1 RDLLGTIPN
10 TLYFTGVS
18 SYSADLN
25 SVISRAVAIASF
37 PLQLMQNTENTLQ
50 SKAFALKDLD
60 TKFTAIQTA
69 LSSLSTA
76 IGPNSYTATSSDPST
91 VVATAAA
98 GALAATYT
106 VEVSDAGSSTSTL
119 SQAALTK
126 VVDPF
131 ASSISSS
138 SAFTL
143 TVNGNTYGIT
153 PGGAGLM
160 DLASAINNS
169 SAGVQASVVNLG
181 DSGSPDYR
189 LSIRSNKLAPD
200 TIQLNDGSSDLLDT
214 LSTGGNAAY
223 TVNGIATVIHSDSPT
238 VDLAPGVSA
247 QLLQTNVGFPATV
260 TVGQDNANLLKSL
273 NSFISAYNTGVDALD
288 AQHGSNPGIL
298 SGDPTLNSLSDALR
312 QMTQYSPG
320 SGPIANLAAIGVTLD
335 NTGHLIL
342 DQTAFDAVDTQT
354 MSDFLGSVDTG
365 GFLKMANDALNTVE
379 DPDSGVLKIAI
390 SSNTD
395 QQTTANDNIAT
406 EQQRVDDMTANLVL
420 QMAASDALIAQLE
433 SQKSYMTALF
443 APFTQ
448 ATGSTPK

>member
-1 RDLLGTIPN
+1 MGTIPS

-18 SYSADLN
+18 SYSSDLN
-25 SVISRAVAIASF
+25 SVINRAVAIASF
-37 PLQLMQNTENTLQ
+37 PLQIMQNTENTLQ

-60 TKFTAIQTA
+60 TKFTAVQTA
-69 LSSLSTA
+69 LKSLGTA
-76 IGPNSYTATSSDPST
+76 IGPSSYTASSSDPST

-106 VEVSDAGSSTSTL
+106 VEVSDVGSSTTTL
-119 SQAALTK
+119 SQVGLTK
-126 VVDPF
+126 VTDPF
-131 ASSISSS
+131 AASISSS
-138 SAFTL
+138 SSFTL
-143 TVNGNTYGIT
+143 TVNGNTFGII
-153 PGGAGLM
+153 PGGSGLM

-189 LSIRSNKLAPD
+189 LSIRSDKLAPD

-223 TVNGIATVIHSDSPT
+223 TVNGIATVIHSDSQT
-238 VDLAPGVSA
+238 IDLAPGVSA
-247 QLLQTNVGFPATV
+247 QLLQTNIGFPVTV
-260 TVGQDNANLLKSL
+260 TVGQDGTSLAKSL
-273 NSFISAYNTGVDALD
+273 NDFISAYNTGVDALD

-298 SGDPTLNSLSDALR
+298 SGDSTLSSLSDALR
-312 QMTQYSPG
+312 KMTQYSPG

-335 NTGHLIL
+335 NLGHLTF
-342 DQTAFDAVDTQT
+342 DQAAFDAVDTQT
-354 MSDFLGSVDTG
+354 MSSFLGSVDTG

-379 DPDSGVLKIAI
+379 DPDSGVLKAAI
-390 SSNTD
+390 TSNKD
-395 QQTTANDNIAT
+395 QQTTANDNIT
-406 EQQRVDDMTANLVL
+406 KEQQRIDDMTASLVH